1 MSELTLTQSLQY
13 NIEKLDLITS
23 FGEISLVEIFE
34 ELNVFDSILMPCMSG
49 NILIRDSLGLSDKL
63 SFDGSEVIVIHIT
76 KYNDSDYGK
85 FTKKFRIYKQS
96 DRSIVNPTSEMYIL
110 HFVSEEFIFSEQQK
124 ISQYYKDNY
133 HNIVK
138 SILLNYLKVPELT
151 KDYYVT
157 PIYKIENSKGI
168 HEVIIPSLTPFNAIK
183 WLTKR
188 SVNNDD
194 LPNFF
199 FFENVYGYNFKSL
212 TKMLQESVVATFNYD
227 PKNIDIKS
235 IGNEFFGIR
244 DLKILNTYDLID
256 TTKKGVYAS
265 KFIGFDPLTRKS
277 TVNRSN
283 FNIITKDKV
292 NSKPNLSAYKNR
304 NGVDGSSMFD
314 SARVFY
320 PFQTSRQTESYIKEN
335 DSNTSSIIDDTHIYM
350 FQRRSIIAN
359 LMQSRIQFSVP
370 GDFNYSC
377 GSTVN
382 LNIPKRSVPANGNK
396 DSDLSDKALSGK
408 YLIASARHIFRYRT
422 HETIMEVVT
431 NSTNRE

>member
-49 NILIRDSLGLSDKL
+49 NILIRDAIGLSDKL

-76 KYNDSDYGK
+76 KDNDSNYGK

-138 SILLNYLKVPELT
+138 NILTNYLKVPELA
-151 KDYYVT
+151 KDFFVT
-157 PIYKIENSKGI
+157 PVNNIEASKGI

-188 SVNNDD
+188 SVNSED

-199 FFENVYGYNFKSL
+199 FFEDIKGYNFKSL

-304 NGVDGSSMFD
+304 NGLDGSSMFD

-382 LNIPKRSVPANGNK
+382 LNIPKRSVPADNK
-396 DSDLSDKALSGK
+396 SSDVLDKALSGK
-408 YLIASARHIFRYRT
+408 YLIASARHIFKYRT